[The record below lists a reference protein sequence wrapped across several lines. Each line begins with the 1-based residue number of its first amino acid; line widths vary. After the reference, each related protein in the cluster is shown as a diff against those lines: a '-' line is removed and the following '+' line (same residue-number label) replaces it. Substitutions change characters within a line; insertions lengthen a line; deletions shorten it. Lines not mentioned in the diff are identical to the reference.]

1 MNPRPA
7 RPEWIVL
14 GFILLLAALLRFGWP
29 GVHSFAGDE
38 ARISLDA
45 LRLVRGGEFVF
56 VAQAS
61 STGVPFL
68 PASVWMF
75 APPYLVSTD
84 PAVAAWY
91 VSLLSWLCV
100 PLVWALGRRWS
111 ASAGLVAALLLAASP
126 YAVLYG
132 RSIWQPNLLPFLG
145 LAWAWSAFL
154 AVTASTVR
162 RQRLATAAVT
172 FLSLFVWQV
181 HFAGLPFAL
190 GGLVLGVRFRWWK
203 RWPFVM
209 AGAALALLLTLP
221 YLYYVLTQDASI
233 AAGLGEVGG
242 GAAQFDLQALGRL
255 IQLAA
260 GFGWGY
266 LGLGAVDT
274 VSTWLPQALL
284 ALALFAAGVAAL
296 VARLRRRDDSAP
308 PGRLLAEIVLVWL
321 VLSPIFFLRHTTPVL
336 PHYLLI
342 ALSAVALAA
351 GAATGLRPGRGW
363 RLAVEGAALVLALT
377 WTAQIAMTLDDAMQV
392 RPPESAL
399 SSILTEPYDAV
410 RGLPPDLPIL
420 FHGHGNDPAISGEA
434 AVFNVLLWG
443 RPDSRVINGETLL
456 ILPPYPAALMATV
469 PPFQAWEE
477 LVAAGLSE
485 PALEL
490 PRREPSDPFM
500 AALYDGRREP
510 QGFTALDPVPLTDG
524 AALTGWRAR
533 RVGDRLRLSTLWRV
547 EAPPPEATIQ
557 QFYHLYPLGEAAD
570 AACAAGETPVVADW
584 AVLTGQPPVYSADVP
599 VSAASWRA
607 GDRLIVIGDVFD
619 APPGAYAVRAGHYTL
634 PDVARIPRADGGDG
648 AIDLGAFCW
657 TQEYAP
663 PDRAPFSQT
672 GRARASAPVSP

>member
-1 MNPRPA
+1 M
-7 RPEWIVL
+7 IVIA
-14 GFILLLAALLRFGWP
+14 GLAALLRFGWP

-45 LRLVRGGEFVF
+45 LRLVRCGEFVF

-111 ASAGLVAALLLAASP
+111 VSAGLVAALLLAASP

-145 LAWAWSAFL
+145 LTWAWAALL
-154 AVTASTVR
+154 AVMAATER
-162 RQRLATAAVT
+162 RRWIATAAVT

-181 HFAGLPFAL
+181 HFAGLPFVL
-190 GGLVLGVRFRWWK
+190 GGLYLGIRFRWWK
-203 RWPFVM
+203 RWPAVL
-209 AGAALALLLTLP
+209 AGSALALLLTLP

-233 AAGLGEVGG
+233 AAGLGDVGG

-255 IQLAA
+255 IQLAS

-274 VSTWLPQALL
+274 ISTWLPQALL
-284 ALALFAAGVAAL
+284 ALAPFAAGVVAL
-296 VARLRRRDDSAP
+296 AARLRRNDQSTR

-321 VLSPIFFLRHTTPVL
+321 ALSPVFFLRHTTSVL

-342 ALSAVALAA
+342 ALPAAALAA
-351 GAATGLRPGRGW
+351 GAATGLRPRRGW
-363 RLAVEGAALVLALT
+363 RMAVEAAALALALM
-377 WTAQIAMTLDDAMQV
+377 WAAQIATALDDAAQV

-399 SSILTEPYDAV
+399 SSILSEPRDAV
-410 RGLPPDLPIL
+410 DGLPADLPIL
-420 FHGHGNDPAISGEA
+420 FHGHGDDPAISGEA

-443 RPDSRVINGETLL
+443 RPESRVINGETLL
-456 ILPPYPAALMATV
+456 ILPPYRAAIMATV

-485 PALEL
+485 PVLEL
-490 PRREPSDPFM
+490 PRREPSDPFV
-500 AALYDGRREP
+500 AALYDGVSAP
-510 QGFTALDPVPLTDG
+510 QGFTAFDPVALADG

-533 RVGDRLRLSTLWRV
+533 RVGDRLRLSTLWR
-547 EAPPPEATIQ
+547 ADALPPEATIQ

-570 AACAAGETPVVADW
+570 AACAAGETPDVADW
-584 AVLTGQPPVYSADVP
+584 AALTHQPPVYSADVP

-607 GDRLIVIGDVFD
+607 GDRLIVMGDVFD

-657 TQEYAP
+657 P
-663 PDRAPFSQT
+663 
-672 GRARASAPVSP
+672 